1 MRQARLV
8 EAFLLAFGVV
18 LVAELGDK
26 SQLLTLALAS
36 RYPAWLVLLG
46 VGIATLLMQAG
57 AVIVG
62 AAFAMALPTGPIQI
76 AAGIAFFVFAA
87 WTLRGD
93 DDEDETAPRMRA
105 GGMALLTIVGAYVL
119 AEFGD
124 KTMLVTLTL
133 AAANDPLGTWLGASA
148 GMFGANV
155 AAVVVGALL
164 GARLPRRPVRL
175 FAAAAFVAFGA
186 LLLGEGL
193 GLI

>member
-1 MRQARLV
+1 LI
-8 EAFLLAFGVV
+8 EAFLLALGVV

-26 SQLLTLALAS
+26 SQLLTLAFAT

-46 VGIATLLMQAG
+46 VGIASLLMMAG
-57 AVIVG
+57 AVLVG
-62 AAFAMALPTGPIQI
+62 AAFAMALPTEPIQVV
-76 AAGIAFFVFAA
+76 AGVAFLLFAA
-87 WTLRGD
+87 WTLPGD
-93 DDEDETAPRMRA
+93 DDDDHADARPARS
-105 GGMALLTIVGAYVL
+105 GGMALVTIVAAYVI

-133 AAANDPLGTWLGASA
+133 AATNDPVGTWLGASA

-155 AAVVVGALL
+155 AAVIVGAVL

-175 FAAAAFVAFGA
+175 LAAGAFVVFGV
-186 LLLGEGL
+186 LLLAEGL

>member
-1 MRQARLV
+1 VL
-8 EAFLLAFGVV
+8 EAALLAFAVV
-18 LVAELGDK
+18 FVAELGDK
-26 SQLLTLALAS
+26 SQLLTLAFAT
-36 RYPAWLVLLG
+36 RYRWWLVLLG
-46 VGIATLLMQAG
+46 VAIATLLMQAG
-57 AVIVG
+57 AVLVG
-62 AAFAMALPTGPIQI
+62 AAFAMALPTGPIQV

-93 DDEDETAPRMRA
+93 DDDDRVTGSGRSQRF
-105 GGMALLTIVGAYVL
+105 ALLAIVVAYIV

-133 AAANDPLGTWLGASA
+133 AATNDPLGTWLGASG

-155 AAVVVGALL
+155 AAVAVGALL

-175 FAAAAFVAFGA
+175 LAALAFIVFGVLLVA
-186 LLLGEGL
+186 EGL